1 MMKFYI
7 TQNSTTYGRYHE
19 KFKPR
24 TGRHTGTGYSANFRP
39 AVYYNQRLDQSDNP
53 TLADICSKN
62 YHTVTEIAYQP
73 YKENSGREPLPGN
86 VHQVG
91 SGFVRQ
97 KPITFSKDADVKAV
111 FIDTRAASAPA
122 NILPRSKPLL
132 HRIQAKDP
140 VELENEGYGPQYMLS
155 ETSKRFRGDQ
165 PDRMDVSM
173 KTVGDPEGTGF
184 THAYNVEPITYYPGD
199 PHKND
204 RPRWQTHRPTG
215 ITIMKTDFLR
225 SEYPH
230 GDEPLPNLASGS
242 ERGTGFTREKAKPL
256 YVHRN
261 PIDAYDRADDIPG
274 LRLQRTKKSDP
285 ADYLNMTN
293 PNNHSSLTKDIFKG
307 QQRPS
312 QNEADRLERTGVGK
326 QELSGYSENNDR
338 FVAVNDDYR
347 RFTTHYMTRFGPDPT
362 PVGKDREGHTRGEIQ
377 RQKPDGFTKSTSV
390 HSYGQ
395 DIHSTDTL
403 RRLEPYVARGCYDC
417 TRRVDNMAFIMSWM
431 SMICDLECSYCT
443 RRVDNIAFIMSWM
456 SMIYELEDAIVAP

>member
-1 MMKFYI
+1 MGPLPQGSRNLHIKASQGPDINMMKFYI

-62 YHTVTEIAYQP
+62 YHTVTELAFQP
-73 YKENSGREPLPGN
+73 YKENSGKEPLPGN

-97 KPITFSKDADVKAV
+97 KPITFPKDAD
-111 FIDTRAASAPA
+111 
-122 NILPRSKPLL
+122 
-132 HRIQAKDP
+132 
-140 VELENEGYGPQYMLS
+140 GPQYMLS

-184 THAYNVEPITYYPGD
+184 THAYNVEPITYYPAD

-293 PNNHSSLTKDIFKG
+293 PNNHSSITKDIFKG

-395 DIHSTDTL
+395 DIHTTDTL
-403 RRLEPYVARGCYDC
+403 RRLEPYVARSMKARDVFYDDH
-417 TRRVDNMAFIMSWM
+417 TH
-431 SMICDLECSYCT
+431 
-443 RRVDNIAFIMSWM
+443 
-456 SMIYELEDAIVAP
+456 DAKMNRSLTVF